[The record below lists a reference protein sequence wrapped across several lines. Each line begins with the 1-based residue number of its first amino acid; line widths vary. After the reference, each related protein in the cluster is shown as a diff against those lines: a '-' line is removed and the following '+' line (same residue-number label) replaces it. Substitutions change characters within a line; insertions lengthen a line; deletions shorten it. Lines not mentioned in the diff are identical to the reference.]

1 MMGFFGSRKK
11 AAPAAPAKPSDPKWV
26 TTAKGGFH
34 QLMRIDPDEMN
45 LRDVGG
51 VYVIWHGGTKPEWLF
66 VGESPSIA
74 RAIDQALDMDEITEY
89 ESMGRVYVTWS
100 PIQQDFRRGVLLY
113 LAQSMKPL
121 IPNPRT
127 PKEGSVDP
135 VPVLAPGAKAA
146 A

>member
-1 MMGFFGSRKK
+1 MIAFFGGGKK
-11 AAPAAPAKPSDPKWV
+11 AAPAAPTKPSNPKWV

-34 QLMRIDPDEMN
+34 QLMRIDPDELN

-51 VYVIWHGGTKPEWLF
+51 VYVIWHGGTKPEWLY

-121 IPNPRT
+121 IHNPRT
-127 PKEGSVDP
+127 PKEGSVEL
-135 VPVLAPGAKAA
+135 VPVLAPGAKPDA
-146 A
+146 